1 MYDRKYT
8 GLIIILGLIVLSF
21 SVVSDVKCQTVKQIP
36 FEWYA
41 VDMLYADFFDFADDD
56 YFDYR
61 LPWPFPYNGKTISM
75 IRVCSNG
82 YVELVETGETPVTE
96 AFSGTIDD
104 FLTEYPMADALF
116 AAMDDLCSETCGYYA
131 VKHFTTPVDMVVVY
145 WHTPT
150 KEDDSPVYMNEF
162 EIILYK
168 NGEIQWNYNFMD
180 FDLHTYDM
188 FAGMY
193 DGDIGEPVEIEYD
206 VDAPCSYSYNYNPA
220 NHLAGSFKTKETL
233 EQSFEWDT
241 TAENDVKISVE
252 GAFYTWLL
260 KMRGGSDVGGI
271 TTARYESPPQTT
283 VDVETDTGLIP
294 VKYVDVSASGFVGG
308 KATITVYYT
317 EDEVIRAKVSE
328 SSLTLYYWNGIRWIE
343 LGNVGRD
350 TEKNIV
356 WGELFLTDL
365 IGTPIVV
372 VGKPLPVGGEVV
384 ESYEE
389 TPLTALYGFAVSYW
403 WVLVFLVI
411 MGVALIFSR
420 RIGS

>member
-1 MYDRKYT
+1 MYGLKHT
-8 GLIIILGLIVLSF
+8 SLIIVLGLIVLSL
-21 SVVSDVKCQTVKQIP
+21 SIVSGVKCQTVEQIH

-41 VDMLYADFFDFADDD
+41 VDMLYADVFDFADDD

-82 YVELVETGETPVTE
+82 YVELVETGDAPVTE

-104 FLTEYPMADALF
+104 FLTEYPMADVLF

-193 DGDIGEPVEIEYD
+193 DSDVGEPVEIEYD
-206 VDAPCSYSYNYNPA
+206 VDAPCSYSYNYDPA
-220 NHLAGSFKTKETL
+220 NHLAGSFKTMETL

-241 TAENDVKISVE
+241 AAENGVKISVE

-271 TTARYESPPQTT
+271 TTAKYESPPQTA
-283 VDVETDTGLIP
+283 VDVETGTGLIP

-308 KATITVYYT
+308 KATITIYYT
-317 EDEVIRAKVSE
+317 EDEVARAKVSE
-328 SSLTLYYWNGIRWIE
+328 NSLTLYYWNGISWVE
-343 LGNVGRD
+343 LENVGRD

-365 IGTPIVV
+365 TGTPIVV
-372 VGKPLPVGGEVV
+372 VGKPVPVGGEVV

-389 TPLTALYGFAVSYW
+389 SPLTALYGFAASYW

-411 MGVALIFSR
+411 MGVVLIFSR

>member
-21 SVVSDVKCQTVKQIP
+21 SVVSDVKCQTVEQIH

-41 VDMLYADFFDFADDD
+41 VDMLYADVFDFADDD

-104 FLTEYPMADALF
+104 FLTEYPMADVLF

-193 DGDIGEPVEIEYD
+193 DSDVGEPVEIEYD
-206 VDAPCSYSYNYNPA
+206 VDAPCSYSYNYDPA
-220 NHLAGSFKTKETL
+220 NHLAGSFKTMETL

-241 TAENDVKISVE
+241 AVENDVKISVE
-252 GAFYTWLL
+252 GGFLHLAVEDARRLRCRRYNDGQV
-260 KMRGGSDVGGI
+260 RVSSSD
-271 TTARYESPPQTT
+271 
-283 VDVETDTGLIP
+283 
-294 VKYVDVSASGFVGG
+294 
-308 KATITVYYT
+308 
-317 EDEVIRAKVSE
+317 
-328 SSLTLYYWNGIRWIE
+328 
-343 LGNVGRD
+343 GRRRRD
-350 TEKNIV
+350 
-356 WGELFLTDL
+356 GYRLD
-365 IGTPIVV
+365 P
-372 VGKPLPVGGEVV
+372 GEVC
-384 ESYEE
+384 
-389 TPLTALYGFAVSYW
+389 
-403 WVLVFLVI
+403 
-411 MGVALIFSR
+411 R
-420 RIGS
+420 RFCKRLRRR

>member
-1 MYDRKYT
+1 
-8 GLIIILGLIVLSF
+8 
-21 SVVSDVKCQTVKQIP
+21 
-36 FEWYA
+36 
-41 VDMLYADFFDFADDD
+41 
-56 YFDYR
+56 
-61 LPWPFPYNGKTISM
+61 
-75 IRVCSNG
+75 
-82 YVELVETGETPVTE
+82 
-96 AFSGTIDD
+96 
-104 FLTEYPMADALF
+104 
-116 AAMDDLCSETCGYYA
+116 
-131 VKHFTTPVDMVVVY
+131 
-145 WHTPT
+145 
-150 KEDDSPVYMNEF
+150 
-162 EIILYK
+162 
-168 NGEIQWNYNFMD
+168 
-180 FDLHTYDM
+180 
-188 FAGMY
+188 
-193 DGDIGEPVEIEYD
+193 
-206 VDAPCSYSYNYNPA
+206 
-220 NHLAGSFKTKETL
+220 
-233 EQSFEWDT
+233 
-241 TAENDVKISVE
+241 
-252 GAFYTWLL
+252 
-260 KMRGGSDVGGI
+260 MRGGSDVGGI

-283 VDVETDTGLIP
+283 VDVETGTGLIP

-308 KATITVYYT
+308 KATITVYYA